1 MAKKN
6 SRVTK
11 YPGNINNINIGMVF
25 FSVMAIYIVI
35 SVITYMRRD
44 HIVGY
49 QVKEGALST
58 NNIYDAVAVRTEKII
73 TSDNAGYV
81 NYFATEGGRVAVGNL
96 VYTVDESG
104 QLLEYLKSQGSEE
117 VALGDEDL
125 SELRSQ
131 IVNFDSSFDPQN
143 FYTVYDFKVSI
154 DGTVQKL
161 SNSSILQNIQSLNSS
176 SGTLSSIGYKNAPDT
191 GIVVYSIDGYEDLTL
206 ETMTLDKLDQKNYEK
221 TQLINNTLVKAGDP
235 VYKLCTSEEWSII
248 INEQDPERLQEFEDL
263 EYIKVRFIKNQDES
277 WGKVTTY
284 TNVDGQSFVQL
295 TFTNS
300 MITFCRDRFLNVEL
314 ITEDETGLKIPNS
327 SIVNKSFFL
336 IPKAYLIN
344 NNDNTSGVLREKY
357 DEQGNATTEFVSLNV
372 YNETD
377 TEYYIDTDTLRA
389 GDTLIKPDSNERYTV
404 SKTDTLIGVYN
415 INKGYADFR
424 QVKILYQNDEY
435 AIVRSNTMYG
445 LNVYDYIVLDSSTVD
460 ENSGKA
466 DEASDSSGE
475 EHGDES
481 ESSYESSL
489 DDVSAQESSDTSASE
504 DSGFSSNESSDEASE
519 ESVQEPTEGISK
531 DSSESA
537 SSQG

>member
-11 YPGNINNINIGMVF
+11 YPGNINNINIGMIF

-357 DEQGNATTEFVSLNV
+357 DEQGNATTEFVSLDV

-460 ENSGKA
+460 ENSEKA

-475 EHGDES
+475 EHDDES
-481 ESSYESSL
+481 ESAYESSL

-504 DSGFSSNESSDEASE
+504 DSGLSSSESSAEASE
-519 ESVQEPTEGISK
+519 EPAQEPTEGISK

>member
-11 YPGNINNINIGMVF
+11 YPGNINNINIGMIF

-357 DEQGNATTEFVSLNV
+357 DEQGNATTEFVSLDV

-481 ESSYESSL
+481 ESAYESSL

-504 DSGFSSNESSDEASE
+504 DSGLSSSESSDETSE
-519 ESVQEPTEGISK
+519 EPAQEPTEGISK